1 MSMENWWNCTDGGK
15 LEVFGEKSVPMSV
28 K

>member
-1 MSMENWWNCTDGGK
+1 MENWWNHTDGGK

>member
-1 MSMENWWNCTDGGK
+1 MENWWNHTDRGK
-15 LEVFGEKSVPMSV
+15 LEVFGEKSVPMSL